1 MSELAAH
8 GTDYQVVEEEPP
20 ELLGRN
26 LASASHLLASA
37 TAFFLL
43 AFLFA
48 YFYLRSLNEAHMWR
62 PKHTDPSLTLGTIVT
77 ALILLAAVAVH
88 LGLAD
93 HRAARRPQWR
103 LKGAVA
109 LTAGLAAIV
118 LQIVQWLTI
127 GFGPSSGGYASVFLG
142 WTAAQLFC
150 VLGAVYWLETVLA
163 TAIRYRKIPHDDAPA
178 GHASGDPHRSGH
190 DIANPLS
197 LVRPGLEALAFYWW
211 FLAGAAIVA
220 WIVLYLI

>member
-1 MSELAAH
+1 
-8 GTDYQVVEEEPP
+8 
-20 ELLGRN
+20 
-26 LASASHLLASA
+26 
-37 TAFFLL
+37 
-43 AFLFA
+43 
-48 YFYLRSLNEAHMWR
+48 MWR
-62 PKHTDPSLTLGTIVT
+62 PKHVDPSLTLGTIVT
-77 ALILLAAVAVH
+77 ALLLVGAVAVQ

-93 HRAARRPQWR
+93 QRAARRPQWR

-109 LTAGLAAIV
+109 LAAAIAAIV
-118 LQIVQWLTI
+118 LQIVEWLTI

-142 WTAAQLFC
+142 WTAAQLVC
-150 VLGAVYWLETVLA
+150 VLGVVYWLETLLA
-163 TAIRYRKIPHDDAPA
+163 TAIRYRNVPHDDAPA

-197 LVRPGLEALAFYWW
+197 LVRPGLEALAFFWW